1 MAYQYAFEDPSVFRA
16 RRGAEDREAYDAKNE
31 QQMIDDWIA
40 RNPTDWQSLRRAG
53 TLTGGYSDPNIA
65 RSYAKIR
72 AEQEIQKIKSERMP
86 GQLAEMY
93 RSQVDPYSAER
104 DQVIRDPSGA
114 LNNSPFFKFMQEKY
128 MNNATAKNAA
138 GGFRNS
144 GRGLMALGEAGQKA
158 SADYLFPYLQ
168 ALGRPQS
175 GANAFFEAYKFMN
188 TPQGGG
194 GGGFRQPAAPRQ
206 SLSMVGAPA
215 PASALPSGG
224 GSVPS
229 FSGADQQWLDWY
241 NSTPDKN
248 LRAMGPNYVPSS
260 AAGSGGWM
268 NDQTGAGGVF
278 YPKPDPNIDMGV

>member
-1 MAYQYAFEDPSVFRA
+1 MAYQIPFEDPSVARA
-16 RRGAEDREAYDAKNE
+16 RYKAEDTEAYEA
-31 QQMIDDWIA
+31 QQVSEAVNKWKSA
-40 RNPTDWQSLRRAG
+40 NAG
-53 TLTGGYSDPNIA
+53 TWGKYLTDFGGPQANSIVESRVNNAI
-65 RSYAKIR
+65 K
-72 AEQEIQKIKSERMP
+72 QQKAQAVP
-86 GQLAEMY
+86 YQLAEMFK
-93 RSQVDPYSAER
+93 SEADPYSAER

-194 GGGFRQPAAPRQ
+194 GGSMRSAAPRQ

-215 PASALPSGG
+215 APASALPTGG
-224 GSVPS
+224 ATSL
-229 FSGADQQWLDWY
+229 QWLD
-241 NSTPDKN
+241 
-248 LRAMGPNYVPSS
+248 
-260 AAGSGGWM
+260 
-268 NDQTGAGGVF
+268 
-278 YPKPDPNIDMGV
+278 